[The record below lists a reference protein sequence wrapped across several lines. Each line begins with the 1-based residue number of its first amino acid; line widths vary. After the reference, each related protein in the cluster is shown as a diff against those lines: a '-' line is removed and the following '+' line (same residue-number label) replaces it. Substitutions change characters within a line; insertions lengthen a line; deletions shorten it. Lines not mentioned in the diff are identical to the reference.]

1 MCVNGEG
8 VWVVHVCVGG
18 WCEVMVGVG
27 GVKVCVWY
35 FCSSVIIASYT
46 VRTGIDS
53 SIV

>member
-1 MCVNGEG
+1 MGGAC
-8 VWVVHVCVGG
+8 VCVCVCVCV

-27 GVKVCVWY
+27 GGRVCVMY